1 MAYNQ
6 PQQSNQ
12 KLTPVSMYEWRANR
26 RETEKREESVNREL
40 LRRQHT
46 N

>member
-6 PQQSNQ
+6 TQQTQQ
-12 KLTPVSMYEWRANR
+12 KLEPVSMYEWRANR
-26 RETEKREESVNREL
+26 REAEKREESVNREL
-40 LRRQHT
+40 LRRQHA